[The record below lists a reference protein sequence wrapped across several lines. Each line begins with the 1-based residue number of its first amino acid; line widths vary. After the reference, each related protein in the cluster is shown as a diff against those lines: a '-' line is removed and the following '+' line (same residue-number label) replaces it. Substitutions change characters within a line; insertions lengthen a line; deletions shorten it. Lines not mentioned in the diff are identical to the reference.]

1 MSDREK
7 ETPPEI
13 SVEPGQETG
22 PDLRELTKDEIQSVS
37 GGLESRASY
46 SGLPEPSRRI

>member
-7 ETPPEI
+7 ETLPEI
-13 SVEPGQETG
+13 SVEPGQETD

-37 GGLESRASY
+37 GGWSPGPPILDPRV
-46 SGLPEPSRRI
+46 L